1 MLSSQQNLWIQ
12 SFDSWTGNSWPG
24 SSFSAGSWPQT
35 VDSAPLSQI
44 PMQNGKQVA
53 KASKN
58 LKPTRDAASED
69 KGGKSKFPDQPVPP
83 SYSPESFYI
92 LPAQTS
98 FEPAND
104 TAWKQYFVSP
114 SELLPQTPTKPIP
127 QQYNNSW
134 SSPPSPAN
142 QSPSASPPA
151 SPAKVLQKQVTPAR
165 SKRNLDIETELSKQN
180 LYKTELCR
188 SWMETGVCPYGSKC
202 QFAHG
207 REELRPVKRHPKYK
221 TEICRTF
228 HTTGTCP
235 YGKRCRFIHDP
246 AERSV
251 SPSLTQIEADA
262 LELDIQR
269 QLAALRLSLQAE
281 GNEVASPEAP
291 PQQPQHSSSA
301 VSPSQFTSDEENAEE
316 EDDCE
321 SDEEYPASPSSAPSP
336 PHISIDDSSST
347 PTRLNFAPKQK
358 KYSTSRRTNCG
369 Q

>member
-1 MLSSQQNLWIQ
+1 
-12 SFDSWTGNSWPG
+12 
-24 SSFSAGSWPQT
+24 
-35 VDSAPLSQI
+35 
-44 PMQNGKQVA
+44 VA
-53 KASKN
+53 
-58 LKPTRDAASED
+58 
-69 KGGKSKFPDQPVPP
+69 
-83 SYSPESFYI
+83 
-92 LPAQTS
+92 
-98 FEPAND
+98 
-104 TAWKQYFVSP
+104 P
-114 SELLPQTPTKPIP
+114 SELLPQTPTKAIA
-127 QQYNNSW
+127 QYNNSW
-134 SSPPSPAN
+134 SSPPSPAT
-142 QSPSASPPA
+142 SPSTSPPA
-151 SPAKVLQKQVTPAR
+151 SPAKVPQKQVTPAR

-269 QLAALRLSLQAE
+269 QLAALRLSLQTE
-281 GNEVASPEAP
+281 GNEVPVEAL
-291 PQQPQHSSSA
+291 PQQPTP

-316 EDDCE
+316 EEDYE
-321 SDEEYPASPSSAPSP
+321 SDEEEYPVSPSP
-336 PHISIDDSSST
+336 PPPQISIEDSSRSS
-347 PTRLNFAPKQK
+347 RHGNSPKQK
-358 KYSTSRRTNCG
+358 NTPSQEEPTADNSPPTAQSQSSRKKSRLPFF
-369 Q
+369 QRLLSKKH